1 MRHLSHSHL
10 SQHTRLTVFKHIG
23 LARTTSDLERNAQI
37 NRLYSTFH
45 LPACNLLFTHYFYK
59 SSGDQGTVIDK
70 YHAHFY
76 AGFLFPFT
84 KADKRMKLVDIP
96 FCTTDWSQIVPTEHA
111 GETGLALWRTQ
122 HFGEVRVRIVEYSAG
137 YLADHWCSKGH
148 VLFCLEGELQ
158 TRLDNGRIFTLT
170 PGMSYQ
176 VADDAEAHQSS
187 TVKGAKLFVVD

>member
-1 MRHLSHSHL
+1 M
-10 SQHTRLTVFKHIG
+10 
-23 LARTTSDLERNAQI
+23 
-37 NRLYSTFH
+37 
-45 LPACNLLFTHYFYK
+45 
-59 SSGDQGTVIDK
+59 IDK
-70 YHAHFY
+70 NHAHFY
-76 AGFLFPFT
+76 AGFPFPF
-84 KADKRMKLVDIP
+84 AEAEKRMQLVDIP
-96 FCTTDWSQIVPTEHA
+96 FCTTDWSQIAPTEHA

-122 HFGEVRVRIVEYSAG
+122 HFGEIRVRIIEYSAG

-158 TRLDNGRIFTLT
+158 TRLDDGRTFTLT